1 MVARSGGVATAKAI
15 PNARLM
21 TIKGM
26 GHDLPE
32 AAWPQIVP
40 AIADHAHAADRSA
53 SSAPLSA
60 S

>member
-1 MVARSGGVATAKAI
+1 MIVE
-15 PNARLM
+15 
-21 TIKGM
+21 GM

-32 AAWPQIVP
+32 AAWPQLVP
-40 AIADHAHAADRSA
+40 AIAEHAHAADRSA